1 MPLGQKGR
9 KRRVFSGQPRSSPS
23 ALSLH
28 GHRRGD
34 GRRWAGQGHSS
45 VGVDNRNNLAGPAGR
60 LLLVV
65 EVIRIGDS
73 VNIGVGGSR
82 REGNGGSDLLHWLD
96 LVLQWRSIGG
106 ATRQRRAV
114 GTSGVDGVQLRN
126 R

>member
-9 KRRVFSGQPRSSPS
+9 KRRVFSGKPRSSPS
-23 ALSLH
+23 TLSLH
-28 GHRRGD
+28 RHRRGN

-45 VGVDNRNNLAGPAGR
+45 VGVDNRNDLACPAGR

-73 VNIGVGGSR
+73 VNVGVGGSR
-82 REGNGGSDLLHWLD
+82 RQGDGGSDLLHWLD

-106 ATRQRRAV
+106 ATRQGRAV
-114 GTSGVDGVQLRN
+114 GTSGVDGVQLEN